1 MPALPGNL
9 HGPRGAVMEDDPMTS
24 LEKYRARHM
33 VEVAERAVQFIVGR
47 QRPDLDEDRMLL
59 FTLVHTIEVLDEA
72 ASKISEET
80 RATHT
85 GIPWRAIIGMRN
97 RLIHAYFEVNTE
109 IVWQTVTQEI
119 PALLPQWRALAT
131 AE

>member
-1 MPALPGNL
+1 MVA
-9 HGPRGAVMEDDPMTS
+9 EDRVR
-24 LEKYRARHM
+24 LRHM
-33 VEVAERAVQFIVGR
+33 VEAAESAVQFIVGR

-59 FTLVHTIEVLDEA
+59 FALVHAIEVLGEA
-72 ASKISEET
+72 ANKISEET

-97 RLIHAYFEVNTE
+97 RLIHAYFEINTE

-119 PALLPQWRALAT
+119 PALLPQLRALAT
-131 AE
+131 DE